1 MPAIDDKKTRH
12 GPAQPEAL
20 IRSRSGALIAAMT
33 FATLATG
40 LLQICLPL
48 ELRQLRA
55 SPNEIGLSLSMYG
68 FGMFAFEWLWGI
80 LADRAG
86 YRAPL
91 VVSQLLYA
99 ACIVLL
105 ARVDSIALIAASYF
119 LASGMMVAIGPI
131 ARSYLGTALQ
141 SRLRATGLALLAA
154 SWVIAEA
161 VGAGAGGQLI
171 EHLPIRS
178 VILGAS
184 VLPLGS
190 ALLAVWVFKGY
201 SHAAH
206 HGAWAAD
213 DEARS
218 EESRAGGGVLRILA
232 VTASLVLLIQIGA
245 GGELALLPLLV
256 TTHLQ
261 LSAASAGTA
270 MLAVGLIGG
279 LLLIPGGN
287 ASDRWGRRPT
297 MIAGGILSAIGF
309 VIYSTSG
316 NFVQVIGGAA
326 VRALGAALIWP
337 AATAWMAESMPRR
350 RHALFMGLFG
360 EFENVGITIGP
371 ILGGLVWSIAGIQA
385 AFYAYAVAALLASVI
400 AAVFVR
406 RRPAAPMVGRRPGV
420 PVDGAIMSTRV
431 GEAGEAGGPRI

>member
-1 MPAIDDKKTRH
+1 MPAIDEKETRH
-12 GPAQPEAL
+12 TPGESEPL
-20 IRSRSGALIAAMT
+20 IRSRSGALIAALT

-55 SPNEIGLSLSMYG
+55 SPNEIGVSLSMYG
-68 FGMFAFEWLWGI
+68 FGMFAFEWLWGV

-91 VVSQLLYA
+91 IASQLLYA
-99 ACIVLL
+99 ACVVLL
-105 ARVDSIALIAASYF
+105 ARVDSLVLIAVSYF
-119 LASGMMVAIGPI
+119 LASGMMVAVGPI
-131 ARSYLGTALQ
+131 ARSYLGTALRA
-141 SRLRATGLALLAA
+141 RLRATGLALLSA

-171 EHLPIRS
+171 DHFSIRS
-178 VILGAS
+178 VILAAAA
-184 VLPLGS
+184 LPVCT
-190 ALLAVWVFKGY
+190 ALLMMWVFRGY
-201 SHAAH
+201 AHADH
-206 HGAWAAD
+206 SGSWTAD

-232 VTASLVLLIQIGA
+232 VTASLVLLIQVGA

-279 LLLIPGGN
+279 VLLIPGGN

-309 VIYSTSG
+309 VIYATSG
-316 NFVQVIGGAA
+316 TFVQVIAGAA
-326 VRALGAALIWP
+326 VRALGASLIWP

-360 EFENVGITIGP
+360 EFENVGITVGP
-371 ILGGLVWSIAGIQA
+371 ILGGVAWSLAGIQA
-385 AFYAYAVAALLASVI
+385 AFYTYAAAALLASVI

-406 RRPAAPMVGRRPGV
+406 RR
-420 PVDGAIMSTRV
+420 VDDAIMSNRMS
-431 GEAGEAGGPRI
+431 GGVRD

>member
-1 MPAIDDKKTRH
+1 MPAIDDIETRH
-12 GPAQPEAL
+12 TAHQPERL

-33 FATLATG
+33 FSTLATG
-40 LLQICLPL
+40 VLQICLPL

-55 SPNEIGLSLSMYG
+55 SPNEIGLALSMYG
-68 FGMFAFEWLWGI
+68 FGMFAFEWLWGV

-105 ARVDSIALIAASYF
+105 ARVDAIVLIALSYF
-119 LASGMMVAIGPI
+119 LTSGMMVAVGPI
-131 ARSYLGTALQ
+131 ARSYIGTAVH

-154 SWVIAEA
+154 SWVVAEA

-171 EHLPIRS
+171 DHFPIRG
-178 VILGAS
+178 VLLAGA
-184 VLPLGS
+184 VLPALS
-190 ALLAVWVFKGY
+190 ALLAIWVFRGY
-201 SHAAH
+201 SRVEH
-206 HGAWAAD
+206 HGPWTAD

-232 VTASLVLLIQIGA
+232 VTASLVLLIQVGA

-309 VIYSTSG
+309 VVYSTSG
-316 NFVQVIGGAA
+316 TFWQVIAGAA
-326 VRALGAALIWP
+326 VRVLGASLIWP

-350 RHALFMGLFG
+350 RHALYMGLFG

-371 ILGGLVWSIAGIQA
+371 ILGGVAWSLAGIQA
-385 AFYAYAVAALLASVI
+385 AFYLYAVAALLASVV
-400 AAVFVR
+400 AAIFVR
-406 RRPAAPMVGRRPGV
+406 GRSVPAPA
-420 PVDGAIMSTRV
+420 TREQV
-431 GEAGEAGGPRI
+431 ATTRSARS